1 MLNNIN
7 PNLANVTPVQGTP
20 AAPAPANRTTAGNLS
35 FGQVLDQKL
44 DQDAEIKFSAHA
56 QQRLSSRNINLTA
69 NDLLRL
75 KQGVAQAAT
84 KGSRESLVMKDN
96 VAFVVSVKN
105 NTVITA
111 VDADSMKG
119 NVFTNIDSAVIV

>member
-7 PNLANVTPVQGTP
+7 NLQSIQPVQGPT
-20 AAPAPANRTTAGNLS
+20 APLASARTTAGALS

-44 DQDAEIKFSAHA
+44 DQDSELKFSAHA
-56 QQRLSSRNINLTA
+56 QQRLSNRNINLTA
-69 NDLLRL
+69 DDLVRL
-75 KQGVAQAAT
+75 KQGLSQAAA
-84 KGSRESLVMKDN
+84 KGSKESLLLKDG

-111 VDADSMKG
+111 VDAGSMKG

>member
-7 PNLANVTPVQGTP
+7 PNLASVTPVQGTP
-20 AAPAPANRTTAGNLS
+20 VAPAPASRTTAGNLS

-75 KQGVAQAAT
+75 KQGVAQAAA

-119 NVFTNIDSAVIV
+119 NVFTNIDSAVFV

>member
-7 PNLANVTPVQGTP
+7 PNLNVTPVQGAP
-20 AAPAPANRTTAGNLS
+20 AATPPANRTTAGSLS

-69 NDLLRL
+69 DDLLRL
-75 KQGVAQAAT
+75 KQGVAQAAA
-84 KGSRESLVMKDN
+84 KGSRESLVMKDD
-96 VAFVVSVKN
+96 VAFVVSIKN

-111 VDADSMKG
+111 VDAGSMKG

>member
-1 MLNNIN
+1 
-7 PNLANVTPVQGTP
+7 
-20 AAPAPANRTTAGNLS
+20 LS
-35 FGQVLDQKL
+35 FGQVLEQKL
-44 DQDAEIKFSAHA
+44 GADAELKFSAHA
-56 QQRLSSRNINLTA
+56 QQRLSSRNISLTT

-75 KQGVAQAAT
+75 RQGLAQAAA
-84 KGSRESLVMKDN
+84 KGSRESLLLKDD

-111 VDADSMKG
+111 VDAESMKG